1 MENNLNIVKSEFKE
15 LPNNIEAEQSV
26 IGSILVTNEIFDE
39 ISTII
44 SSINFYD
51 PMHQKIYNAI
61 ESLIYKGMLANP
73 ITLKNYFEDEKDDLD
88 VPEYLVKITKFSTSI
103 RQAIEYSKIIYDMF
117 VRRELIKISEQTI
130 DNAKITDLDSSG
142 QNIIENSERLLFDLA
157 EKGSFNSSL
166 IKFDDAMKQTIEMAS
181 AAYKNEGGIVGVPTG
196 LRDLDDKLGGLHQS
210 DLIIIAGRP
219 SMGKTSLATN
229 IAFNAAK
236 HIQDNQKKSSVAF
249 FSLEMS
255 SEQLSTRILSE
266 QARIGSNDI
275 RRGRISDEQ
284 FDQFLE
290 TSKNI
295 AELPLFIDET
305 PAISIAAMSNRAR
318 RIKRLHG
325 LDMIVVDYIQL
336 MRGTTY
342 NKDGR
347 VQEISQI
354 TQGLKAIAKELGV
367 PVVALSQ
374 LSRQVEQRDD
384 HKPQLAD
391 LRESGSIEQDADVVM
406 FVYRE
411 GYYLQRKEPREAT
424 VEHAEWQAKM
434 NEVAHLAEIIIGKQR
449 HGPIGK
455 VTLEFEKDL
464 QNLKI
469 LKLIKFKYKTLML
482 TSLYENTI
490 LKNPKFIILIL
501 FITLISFGYY
511 SKDFRLD
518 ASSETL
524 LIEDDPDLEYL
535 REITNR
541 YGSKEFLVLTYTP
554 NEGMISNTSINNLLS
569 LKYKIQ
575 SLDWVHSVITLLDIP
590 LLNNTDA
597 PLQERLKGFKTLKD
611 EDVDKNRGFK
621 EILESPVFRN
631 FVISESGKTSGII
644 VNIKQNPILEDIENR
659 SKKEI
664 DEHRDKIKKQ
674 NHKNILEI
682 RDVIK
687 SYDDVGKIYLGGIPM
702 IADDMMTF
710 IKSDIIVFGL
720 GVLLFIIATLW
731 FVFKK

>member
-1 MENNLNIVKSEFKE
+1 MDNSLTLVKDTFKE
-15 LPNNIEAEQSV
+15 LPNNIEAEQAV

-39 ISTII
+39 INTII
-44 SSINFYD
+44 ESSNFFD
-51 PMHQKIYNAI
+51 PMHQKIYGAI
-61 ESLIYKGMLANP
+61 ENLIYKGMLANP
-73 ITLKNYFEDEKDDLD
+73 ITLKNYFEDEKDELD
-88 VPEYLVKITKFSTSI
+88 VPEYLVKITKFSTSV
-103 RQAIEYSKIIYDMF
+103 RQTIEYSKIIYDMF
-117 VRRELIKISEQTI
+117 VRRELIKISEETI
-130 DNAKITDLDSSG
+130 DTAKINDLNTNG
-142 QNIIENSERLLFDLA
+142 QNIIEKSERSLFDLA

-166 IKFDDAMKQTIEMAS
+166 VKFDSAMKQTIEMAS

-236 HIQDNQKKSSVAF
+236 NIQDTGKKSSIVF

-275 RRGRISDEQ
+275 RRGRISNEQ

-295 AELPLFIDET
+295 SELPLFIDET
-305 PAISIAAMSNRAR
+305 PAINIAAMSNRAR

-336 MRGTTY
+336 MKGTSS

-354 TQGLKAIAKELGV
+354 TQGLKAIAKELAI
-367 PVVALSQ
+367 PVLALSQ

-434 NEVAHLAEIIIGKQR
+434 NEVSHLAEIIIGKQR

-455 VTLEFEKDL
+455 VTLEFEERFT
-464 QNLKI
+464 
-469 LKLIKFKYKTLML
+469 KFKDTQ
-482 TSLYENTI
+482 
-490 LKNPKFIILIL
+490 
-501 FITLISFGYY
+501 
-511 SKDFRLD
+511 
-518 ASSETL
+518 
-524 LIEDDPDLEYL
+524 
-535 REITNR
+535 NR
-541 YGSKEFLVLTYTP
+541 
-554 NEGMISNTSINNLLS
+554 
-569 LKYKIQ
+569 
-575 SLDWVHSVITLLDIP
+575 
-590 LLNNTDA
+590 
-597 PLQERLKGFKTLKD
+597 
-611 EDVDKNRGFK
+611 
-621 EILESPVFRN
+621 
-631 FVISESGKTSGII
+631 
-644 VNIKQNPILEDIENR
+644 
-659 SKKEI
+659 
-664 DEHRDKIKKQ
+664 
-674 NHKNILEI
+674 
-682 RDVIK
+682 
-687 SYDDVGKIYLGGIPM
+687 
-702 IADDMMTF
+702 
-710 IKSDIIVFGL
+710 
-720 GVLLFIIATLW
+720 
-731 FVFKK
+731 

>member
-1 MENNLNIVKSEFKE
+1 MENNLSLVKDKFNE

-39 ISTII
+39 INTIV
-44 SSINFYD
+44 SNINFYD
-51 PMHQKIYNAI
+51 PMHQKIFNSI

-73 ITLKNYFEDEKDDLD
+73 ITLKNYFENEKDDLD
-88 VPEYLVKITKFSTSI
+88 IPEYLVKITKFSTSS

-130 DNAKITDLDSSG
+130 DNAKINDLDTNG

-166 IKFDDAMKQTIEMAS
+166 VKFDDAMKRTIEMAS

-229 IAFNAAK
+229 IAFNAAQN
-236 HIQDNQKKSSVAF
+236 ILDNEKRSSVAF

-325 LDMIVVDYIQL
+325 LDLIVVDYIQL
-336 MRGTTY
+336 MRGIFN

-354 TQGLKAIAKELGV
+354 TQGLKAIAKELSV

-384 HKPQLAD
+384 HKPQLSD

-411 GYYLQRKEPREAT
+411 AYYLQRKMPREAT

-434 NEVAHLAEIIIGKQR
+434 NEVAHLAEILIGKQR
-449 HGPIGK
+449 HGPIGNI
-455 VTLEFEKDL
+455 TLEFEERFT
-464 QNLKI
+464 
-469 LKLIKFKYKTLML
+469 KFKDTQ
-482 TSLYENTI
+482 
-490 LKNPKFIILIL
+490 
-501 FITLISFGYY
+501 
-511 SKDFRLD
+511 
-518 ASSETL
+518 
-524 LIEDDPDLEYL
+524 
-535 REITNR
+535 
-541 YGSKEFLVLTYTP
+541 
-554 NEGMISNTSINNLLS
+554 NN
-569 LKYKIQ
+569 
-575 SLDWVHSVITLLDIP
+575 
-590 LLNNTDA
+590 
-597 PLQERLKGFKTLKD
+597 
-611 EDVDKNRGFK
+611 
-621 EILESPVFRN
+621 
-631 FVISESGKTSGII
+631 
-644 VNIKQNPILEDIENR
+644 
-659 SKKEI
+659 
-664 DEHRDKIKKQ
+664 
-674 NHKNILEI
+674 
-682 RDVIK
+682 
-687 SYDDVGKIYLGGIPM
+687 
-702 IADDMMTF
+702 
-710 IKSDIIVFGL
+710 
-720 GVLLFIIATLW
+720 
-731 FVFKK
+731 

>member
-1 MENNLNIVKSEFKE
+1 MENNFSIVKDKFKE

-88 VPEYLVKITKFSTSI
+88 VPEYLVKITKFSTSV

-130 DNAKITDLDSSG
+130 DSAKINDLDSNG

-157 EKGSFNSSL
+157 EKGSFSSSL

-181 AAYKNEGGIVGVPTG
+181 AAYKNEEGIVGVPTG

-236 HIQDNQKKSSVAF
+236 FIQDKSKKSSIAF

-336 MRGTTY
+336 MRGTTF

-384 HKPQLAD
+384 HKPQLSD

-455 VTLEFEKDL
+455 VTLEFEERFT
-464 QNLKI
+464 
-469 LKLIKFKYKTLML
+469 KFKDTQ
-482 TSLYENTI
+482 
-490 LKNPKFIILIL
+490 
-501 FITLISFGYY
+501 
-511 SKDFRLD
+511 
-518 ASSETL
+518 
-524 LIEDDPDLEYL
+524 
-535 REITNR
+535 
-541 YGSKEFLVLTYTP
+541 
-554 NEGMISNTSINNLLS
+554 IN
-569 LKYKIQ
+569 
-575 SLDWVHSVITLLDIP
+575 
-590 LLNNTDA
+590 
-597 PLQERLKGFKTLKD
+597 
-611 EDVDKNRGFK
+611 
-621 EILESPVFRN
+621 
-631 FVISESGKTSGII
+631 
-644 VNIKQNPILEDIENR
+644 
-659 SKKEI
+659 
-664 DEHRDKIKKQ
+664 
-674 NHKNILEI
+674 
-682 RDVIK
+682 
-687 SYDDVGKIYLGGIPM
+687 
-702 IADDMMTF
+702 
-710 IKSDIIVFGL
+710 
-720 GVLLFIIATLW
+720 
-731 FVFKK
+731 